1 MLRKS
6 LDPVFYACLM
16 LSTTVYLP
24 TTEAK
29 PLDDETAIS
38 DYSKQGNRNNGYAR
52 NHYQY
57 NALNQLTQVDHR
69 DSSTPIPIYYA
80 YYPDRFLA
88 SQSHQAT
95 THYHYYAGQG
105 SHVNSLQQGYYAGY
119 LLGQAPELYS
129 HQEQLGT
136 KAHIHIV
143 DRHHSVLTEIQHNE
157 LTTHHYNAYGMD
169 TLNSGEQSLAITH
182 TPLKYNGYR
191 HDALTHLY
199 YLKARHYSPYLRS
212 FLSRDTY
219 DLTNRYAYVKG
230 NPINYTDPSGHT
242 DIPLGDWGESVAW
255 RNEALLLKTSRM
267 PKMKL
272 PRPAENPIT
281 YLREALQV
289 KRQDIPKYVYRIDG
303 RTPREI
309 NSNKH
314 LGFRPKEYVNLNPD
328 WKQGPGNPEVETLM
342 RTMIGNRHADGS
354 YHTGANGVSVSYN
367 LNFSAAV
374 PKYSGYLYRIK
385 GKDLPENTF
394 KIEQPAD
401 ITLYN
406 VGNYNF
412 EMNFVGR
419 ARRSNI
425 EYYSTSKNRWQPINN
440 FISRDNPYVLVQRNK
455 RNVMTGVQMANLPYS
470 KTNGIYLFQQWYR
483 RKHPSITWTFH

>member
-1 MLRKS
+1 
-6 LDPVFYACLM
+6 M

-38 DYSKQGNRNNGYAR
+38 DYSKQGNRNKNYAR

-57 NALNQLTQVDHR
+57 NALNQLTQVDNR
-69 DSSTPIPIYYA
+69 DSSRACRQIA
-80 YYPDRFLA
+80 YR
-88 SQSHQAT
+88 
-95 THYHYYAGQG
+95 
-105 SHVNSLQQGYYAGY
+105 
-119 LLGQAPELYS
+119 
-129 HQEQLGT
+129 
-136 KAHIHIV
+136 K
-143 DRHHSVLTEIQHNE
+143 R
-157 LTTHHYNAYGMD
+157 
-169 TLNSGEQSLAITH
+169 
-182 TPLKYNGYR
+182 
-191 HDALTHLY
+191 
-199 YLKARHYSPYLRS
+199 KARYYSPYLRS
-212 FLSRDTY
+212 LLSRDTY
-219 DLTNRYAYVKG
+219 DLANRYAYVKG
-230 NPINYTDPSGHT
+230 NPINYTDPSGHA

-289 KRQDIPKYVYRIDG
+289 KRQDIPEYVYRIDG
-303 RTPREI
+303 RTPQEI

-328 WKQGPGNPEVETLM
+328 WKQGPGNPKVETLM

-385 GKDLPENTF
+385 GKGLPENTF

-440 FISRDNPYVLVQRNK
+440 FISRDNPYMLVQRNE

-483 RKHPSITWTFH
+483 RIYPSITWTFY